1 MSDIIQKCC
10 VCENDFR
17 PGSLGKDGK
26 CVSCQKAFPTVKTKA
41 EAMALNRPEIHLG
54 EKVTADTVRQIVK
67 EELNEF
73 KAVLKAEQKVDNMAK
88 ARAAKDGK
96 KISNTEILPLDRWR
110 LAGKKNEDNDGGAE

>member
-1 MSDIIQKCC
+1 MDKDIVFKCC

-17 PGSLGKDGK
+17 PEALDKDGK
-26 CVSCQKAFPTVKTKA
+26 CATCRVDFPTVKSKA

-54 EKVTADTVRQIVK
+54 KKIDEQTVRQIIK

-88 ARAAKDGK
+88 ARAAKD
-96 KISNTEILPLDRWR
+96 D
-110 LAGKKNEDNDGGAE
+110 KKNDDNDGGKE